1 MVNFQPKQT
10 IQSRENIK
18 NRKTVEFICLNF
30 WNCFESELFYMIKWK
45 KNGTFVVFIG
55 FPHVELNA
63 SLTQVLMYLE
73 QISTCAKS
81 RFWQETLKNA
91 QKTGSRKLAREMPL
105 TFIKSKIS
113 VFSARYMSKF
123 CRLEL
128 LENCTRQTPSK
139 SVMDI
144 QNFPNSFFRIATFA
158 DILEVFPHFHRFF
171 YHTPWN
177 SLHLCY
183 YLLVD
188 WSVDCFGD
196 RFARFLSNNH
206 STNAVSQP
214 PSSPSKTFSTWP
226 WQPRISRKS
235 RIKRVPLGRS
245 QSLVRSRRNLVTL
258 RRLQDLIMLEPGTVC
273 MPGVDRRR
281 FYDGKIG
288 GRTKYT
294 LHFESETF

>member
-1 MVNFQPKQT
+1 
-10 IQSRENIK
+10 
-18 NRKTVEFICLNF
+18 
-30 WNCFESELFYMIKWK
+30 MIKWK

-144 QNFPNSFFRIATFA
+144 QKFFRNSYFCWYSGGFSALPSVLLSHT
-158 DILEVFPHFHRFF
+158 LEF
-171 YHTPWN
+171 
-177 SLHLCY
+177 
-183 YLLVD
+183 
-188 WSVDCFGD
+188 
-196 RFARFLSNNH
+196 
-206 STNAVSQP
+206 
-214 PSSPSKTFSTWP
+214 PSSLLLFACRLVCWLFWWP
-226 WQPRISRKS
+226 FCSFPFKQPQH
-235 RIKRVPLGRS
+235 KRSIPAA
-245 QSLVRSRRNLVTL
+245 
-258 RRLQDLIMLEPGTVC
+258 
-273 MPGVDRRR
+273 
-281 FYDGKIG
+281 K
-288 GRTKYT
+288 
-294 LHFESETF
+294 